1 MDDIE
6 KVGHNLLDYLVS
18 LDFIEISWDENGKD
32 YYKLTEFGIMVENM
46 LKVFTDNNDDGYQV
60 YYFGE

>member
-6 KVGHNLLDYLVS
+6 KVGHDLLDYLVT
-18 LDFIEISWDENGKD
+18 LDFIEISWDENGRD

-46 LKVFTDNNDDGYQV
+46 LKVFTENNDDGYQV
-60 YYFGE
+60 YHFGE

>member
-1 MDDIE
+1 MNDIE

-18 LDFIEISWDENGKD
+18 LDFIEISWDANGKD

-46 LKVFTDNNDDGYQV
+46 LKVFTENNNNNTGY
-60 YYFGE
+60 

>member
-6 KVGHNLLDYLVS
+6 KVGHDLLDYLVT
-18 LDFIEISWDENGKD
+18 LDFIEISWDENGRD

-46 LKVFTDNNDDGYQV
+46 LKVFTENNDDGYKV
-60 YYFGE
+60 C

>member
-18 LDFIEISWDENGKD
+18 LDFIEISWDEKGKD
-32 YYKLTEFGIMVENM
+32 YYRLTEFGIAVENM
-46 LKVFTDNNDDGYQV
+46 LKVFTENNNNDNGYQV
-60 YYFGE
+60 C

>member
-6 KVGHNLLDYLVS
+6 KVGHDLLDYLVT
-18 LDFIEISWDENGKD
+18 LDFIEISWDENGRD

-46 LKVFTDNNDDGYQV
+46 LKVFTENNDDGYQV
-60 YYFGE
+60 C